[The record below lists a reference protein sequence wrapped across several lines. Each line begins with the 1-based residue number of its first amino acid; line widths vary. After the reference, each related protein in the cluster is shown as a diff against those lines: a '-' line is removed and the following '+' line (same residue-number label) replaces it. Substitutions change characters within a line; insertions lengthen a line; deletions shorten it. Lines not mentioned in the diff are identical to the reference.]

1 MQSIEPELI
10 YQIKQDEGLRLTAYQ
25 DTLGNWTIGY
35 GHTPATE
42 GEVWTLAQAEE
53 ALALDLDEAADEL
66 DKALPW
72 AEQMGVVRWSVL
84 VNMAFNMGIER
95 LSEFHMMLA
104 AAQAGDFEEAAT
116 QMLNSLWASQVG
128 DRATQLAQQMRTGE
142 WVNA

>member
-72 AEQMGVVRWSVL
+72 AESMGVVRWSVF
-84 VNMAFNMGIER
+84 VNMAYNMGIEH
-95 LSEFHMMLA
+95 LLGFHDTLA
-104 AAQAGDFEEAAT
+104 AAQRGDWDATAAG
-116 QMLNSLWASQVG
+116 MLDSLWAKQVG
-128 DRATQLAQQMRTGE
+128 GRAVRLAQQMRTGV
-142 WVNA
+142 WA